1 MGTNGRG
8 RPDAAQTLEPGARGY
23 LMSPSPIFCPYLDCA
38 PHGLADTDTI
48 VDRVASS
55 HFTLAPV
62 ADGVYAALATPA
74 GS

>member
-1 MGTNGRG
+1 
-8 RPDAAQTLEPGARGY
+8 
-23 LMSPSPIFCPYLDCA
+23 MSPSPVFCPYLDCA

-55 HFTLAPV
+55 HFTLALV